1 MAVIFG
7 GLFVIAS
14 ILAGFTMAGGKVA
27 ALIHLSEFITIGGAS
42 LGSALVG
49 FVAAVGSFL
58 RARWATSAA
67 WLASLLLVLTIVSSW
82 AGIVALVG
90 LISGRIPG
98 EGIGEGYIKNNHTG
112 AGCSETL
119 D

>member
-1 MAVIFG
+1 MRTPRWVSYA
-7 GLFVIAS
+7 
-14 ILAGFTMAGGKVA
+14 ILAGSFLLLLWGFFVLSFKTEPSAVGRVEVA
-27 ALIHLSEFITIGGAS
+27 LDVIGGAS

-90 LISGRIPG
+90 LISGRISSR
-98 EGIGEGYIKNNHTG
+98 T
-112 AGCSETL
+112 
-119 D
+119 